1 MRVIV
6 DVMGGDKAPLEILK
20 GVLCAVKECNA
31 EFTLVG
37 NNDEIRRISKD
48 IGLNTERLE
57 IVSTSSVI
65 TMDDDPIVAF
75 KRKKNS
81 SMMVGLQM
89 LADGKGDAFV
99 SAGNTGALF
108 TGATF
113 IVKRAPCVS
122 RAAIGTVIPAQKP
135 FLLLDAG
142 ANISVTP
149 EYLEQFA
156 IMGSAYMRKM
166 YNIEEVAVGLLNN
179 GTEDCKGTPL
189 QVETNN
195 RLKNCASIRYAGNV
209 EGNQAMFGAC
219 DVLVT
224 DGFTG
229 NIFLKTLEG
238 TSRLL
243 MKTIKA
249 AYSDN
254 ILNKLS
260 ALLFRRSLVGIK
272 RSFDPSEHGGSPIL
286 GISKPVIKAHGSSDA
301 KAIKNAILQAIK
313 YAESGVADDIS
324 EAAQKFAS
332 VKST

>member
-1 MRVIV
+1 MRVII
-6 DVMGGDKAPLEILK
+6 DVMGGDKAPLEVLK
-20 GVLCAVKECNA
+20 GVLCAAKECSA

-37 NNDEIRRISKD
+37 NTDEIQRISKD
-48 IGLNTERLE
+48 IGLNTEQLE

-65 TMDDDPIVAF
+65 AMDDDPITAF
-75 KRKKNS
+75 KRKKDS

-113 IVKRAPCVS
+113 IVKRASCVS
-122 RAAIGTVIPAQKP
+122 RAAIGTIIPAQKP

-149 EYLEQFA
+149 EHLEQFA
-156 IMGSAYMRKM
+156 IMGSAYMKKM
-166 YNIEEVAVGLLNN
+166 YNMKEATVGLLNN

-209 EGNQAMFGAC
+209 EGNEAMFGAC

-229 NIFLKTLEG
+229 NVFLKTLEG

-249 AYSDN
+249 AYSEN

-260 ALLFRRSLVGIK
+260 ALLFRRSLLGIK

-324 EAAQKFAS
+324 EAAEKFAS
-332 VKST
+332 VKNT

>member
-1 MRVIV
+1 MRIII
-6 DVMGGDKAPLEILK
+6 DVMGGDKAPFEILK
-20 GVLCAVKECNA
+20 GVLGAVSECNA

-37 NNDEIRRISKD
+37 DLDETCRIAKE
-48 IGLNTERLE
+48 IGLNLE
-57 IVSTSSVI
+57 KMELVGTSSVI
-65 TMDDDPIVAF
+65 TMNDDPIKSF
-75 KRKKNS
+75 KHKKDS

-113 IVKRAPCVS
+113 IVKRTAGIN
-122 RAAIGTVIPAQKP
+122 RAAIGTVIPAEKP

-156 IMGSAYMRKM
+156 IMGSAYMKKM
-166 YNIEEVAVGLLNN
+166 YHIAEPAVGLLNN
-179 GTEDCKGTPL
+179 GTEELKGTQL
-189 QVETNN
+189 QVETNT
-195 RLKNCASIRYAGNV
+195 LLHECTAIRYIGNV
-209 EGNQAMFGAC
+209 EGNEAMFGAC

-229 NIFLKTLEG
+229 NVFLKAAEGSFRLVLKTLKREYCKNPINKFSAVLFHKSLEG
-238 TSRLL
+238 
-243 MKTIKA
+243 MKH
-249 AYSDN
+249 D
-254 ILNKLS
+254 
-260 ALLFRRSLVGIK
+260 
-272 RSFDPSEHGGSPIL
+272 FDPSKYGGAPIL

-313 YAESGVADDIS
+313 YAESGVSDEIVKV
-324 EAAQKFAS
+324 AQK
-332 VKST
+332 TDHD